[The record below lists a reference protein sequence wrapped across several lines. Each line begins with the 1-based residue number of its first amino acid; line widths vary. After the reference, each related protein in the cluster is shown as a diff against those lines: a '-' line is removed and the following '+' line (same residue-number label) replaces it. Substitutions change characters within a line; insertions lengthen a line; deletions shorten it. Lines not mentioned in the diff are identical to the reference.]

1 MLHCVK
7 QYLLLH
13 GRHRICFQGAEII
26 VWTDDNVVA
35 TQLCSIGSTNLRN
48 AASKANSRPSKPVT
62 VKEHKLNALDSAAQV
77 SGCGSI
83 ATLSVAVL
91 FVPARIHPKTN
102 HNLRL
107 LARDQLCSAR
117 IPPLPR
123 ILHFFAFAAKGSYK
137 HHFRRNSTPQTKI
150 VPA

>member
-48 AASKANSRPSKPVT
+48 AASKANSRPVVCK
-62 VKEHKLNALDSAAQV
+62 
-77 SGCGSI
+77 
-83 ATLSVAVL
+83 
-91 FVPARIHPKTN
+91 
-102 HNLRL
+102 
-107 LARDQLCSAR
+107 LCSMAEA
-117 IPPLPR
+117 IPFILPS
-123 ILHFFAFAAKGSYK
+123 G
-137 HHFRRNSTPQTKI
+137 TT
-150 VPA
+150 